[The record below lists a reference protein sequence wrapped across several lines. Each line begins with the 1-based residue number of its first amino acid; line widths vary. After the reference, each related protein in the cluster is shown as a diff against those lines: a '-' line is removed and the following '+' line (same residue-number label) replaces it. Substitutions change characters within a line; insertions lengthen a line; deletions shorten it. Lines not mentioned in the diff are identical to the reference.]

1 MKRTFFGLACVLAI
15 SLLFTPRA
23 HAAGTDN
30 AARAAIVVHPETGA
44 VLYEKNADER
54 LGIASTTKIMTALV
68 VLEHCALEEPVE
80 ILPEY
85 TAVEGSSMYLR
96 AGETYT
102 VEELL
107 YGLMLVS
114 GNDAAIALACHTA
127 GSVAAFAGMMN
138 DKTRALGMTSSA
150 FQNPNG
156 LDAEGHYSTARD
168 MAKLACAALEN
179 ETFRAIVSTKSTT
192 VDGQTL
198 VNHNRLLRS
207 YDGAVGV
214 KTGYT
219 KTAGRTLVSCAQRG
233 TTQFVC
239 VTLSDPDDWN
249 DHTHLLD
256 WAFENYAY
264 RAVAGDTPVY
274 AVPVLSGTVQ
284 EINMTYTR
292 LATFDNKLI
301 SIPNSAVV
309 AAQIVNYSAADTRR
323 VDIPVS
329 ASYDAP
335 TQKVI
340 DALVQAGTMDNVL
353 LTPAPSACVSS
364 YGDSAIAYTL
374 RVWVKT
380 EDYWDVY
387 FALTQR
393 VKDVFDEQGIAMT
406 YPHLNVHLDK

>member
-1 MKRTFFGLACVLAI
+1 MLVLKRTFFGLACVLAI

-68 VLEHCALEEPVE
+68 VLEHCALDEPVE

-96 AGETYT
+96 AGETYS

-138 DKTRALGMTSSA
+138 DKARALGMTSSA

-256 WAFENYAY
+256 WAFENYEY
-264 RAVAGDTPVY
+264 GCVAGDTPVY
-274 AVPVLSGTVQ
+274 AVPVLSATVELCAAAPERPAYLLVHPDDQ
-284 EINMTYTR
+284 VSLKAELPR
-292 LATFDNKLI
+292 FTF
-301 SIPNSAVV
+301 A
-309 AAQIVNYSAADTRR
+309 
-323 VDIPVS
+323 PVEQG
-329 ASYDAP
+329 A
-335 TQKVI
+335 
-340 DALVQAGTMDNVL
+340 QAGT
-353 LTPAPSACVSS
+353 LTATHACRYFSS
-364 YGDSAIAYTL
+364 YY
-374 RVWVKT
+374 
-380 EDYWDVY
+380 
-387 FALTQR
+387 
-393 VKDVFDEQGIAMT
+393 
-406 YPHLNVHLDK
+406 YPVS

>member
-1 MKRTFFGLACVLAI
+1 MVLVLKRTFFGLACVLAI

-23 HAAGTDN
+23 YAAGTDN

-68 VLEHCALEEPVE
+68 VLEHCALDEPVE

-138 DKTRALGMTSSA
+138 DKARALGMTSSA

-207 YDGAVGV
+207 YD
-214 KTGYT
+214 
-219 KTAGRTLVSCAQRG
+219 
-233 TTQFVC
+233 
-239 VTLSDPDDWN
+239 LS
-249 DHTHLLD
+249 
-256 WAFENYAY
+256 
-264 RAVAGDTPVY
+264 
-274 AVPVLSGTVQ
+274 
-284 EINMTYTR
+284 
-292 LATFDNKLI
+292 LI
-301 SIPNSAVV
+301 HI
-309 AAQIVNYSAADTRR
+309 
-323 VDIPVS
+323 
-329 ASYDAP
+329 
-335 TQKVI
+335 
-340 DALVQAGTMDNVL
+340 
-353 LTPAPSACVSS
+353 
-364 YGDSAIAYTL
+364 
-374 RVWVKT
+374 
-380 EDYWDVY
+380 
-387 FALTQR
+387 
-393 VKDVFDEQGIAMT
+393 
-406 YPHLNVHLDK
+406 

>member
-1 MKRTFFGLACVLAI
+1 M
-15 SLLFTPRA
+15 LFPCAPRA

-30 AARAAIVVHPETGA
+30 AAQAAIVVHPETGT
-44 VLYEKNADER
+44 VLYEKNADAR

-85 TAVEGSSMYLR
+85 TAVEGSSMYLC

-107 YGLMLVS
+107 YGMMLVS
-114 GNDAAIALACHTA
+114 GNDAAVALACHTA
-127 GSVAAFAGMMN
+127 GSVQAFADMMN
-138 DKTRALGMTSSA
+138 DKARALGMTGSA

-168 MAKLACAALEN
+168 MAALTCAAMAN
-179 ETFRAIVSTKSTT
+179 DTFCTIVSTRSAT
-192 VDGQTL
+192 VGGQTL

-233 TTQFVC
+233 ATRFVC

-249 DHTHLLD
+249 DHTRLLD
-256 WAFENYAY
+256 WAFANYAY

-284 EINMTYTR
+284 VC
-292 LATFDNKLI
+292 
-301 SIPNSAVV
+301 AVTPERE
-309 AAQIVNYSAADTRR
+309 AYLLLRPEDTVTLTAELPRFAFA
-323 VDIPVS
+323 PVEQG
-329 ASYDAP
+329 AR
-335 TQKVI
+335 
-340 DALVQAGTMDNVL
+340 AGT
-353 LTPAPSACVSS
+353 LTATGPAGQSVTVALCYRDPAALDPDVKIAPLARLGRLWTRVSRYFSA
-364 YGDSAIAYTL
+364 Y
-374 RVWVKT
+374 
-380 EDYWDVY
+380 
-387 FALTQR
+387 
-393 VKDVFDEQGIAMT
+393 
-406 YPHLNVHLDK
+406 YPEF